1 MNSKNIC
8 FLQQYINSMSIYI
21 NNYEYGHNILCWYR
35 KDDEDNITE
44 IETTSSYYVIKN
56 LNREGYYIFYTKDKN
71 NNLSD
76 KEEIYFLQ
84 ESIPDK
90 INKIFNYT
98 TSALHN
104 NNIVDLVKK
113 NLSKDLI
120 KDMTKR
126 ISHLIYNY
134 FINTKDVQPDEI
146 ETFYKIIMI
155 AQRYENSQCLTWNK
169 DLSLSDNLLIEYY
182 GTGYIT
188 TDGLISYI
196 IVLDDNNNFYKKIY
210 TEGQEYIDLELNIPG
225 AYTVNLYEDKKLIYS
240 LTFIQFDEKTRI
252 YSWKEKLEQVSI
264 DDTLIDFKYDNIS
277 YNEIGFTEEEESYL
291 SQEIKKNPTNYILQ
305 RPQITDVGNNTV
317 SIQINDYSLL
327 KALGNNFYIGV
338 KEDDLLFTDYF
349 DNYNLINN
357 NIIEFNCSKNYLN
370 GQMLFFIED
379 SNRNI
384 LSNIIRYS
392 FDEDLS
398 EYYQKV
404 RIMQITIYK
413 KRLLQ
418 LIEYKMPNAVTFINS
433 CLQTIIQDTSTIIY
447 ENTWIIL
454 IEMILKYS
462 IDIDKNKL
470 ISYILEDYN
479 NSFPIA
485 ANFYNEPIVY
495 YRSTDVMVFPARN
508 PSYVL
513 AVITTDRDN
522 NNFDINYY
530 PSDIGAID
538 LSVKEKGHY
547 IIYAIDS
554 ETYKRSGITYINT
567 IRGEEY
573 ISNYNLRV
581 EVL

>member
-98 TSALHN
+98 TSALPN

>member
-44 IETTSSYYVIKN
+44 IETTSPYYVIKN

-98 TSALHN
+98 TSALPN

-554 ETYKRSGITYINT
+554 KTYKRSGITYINT